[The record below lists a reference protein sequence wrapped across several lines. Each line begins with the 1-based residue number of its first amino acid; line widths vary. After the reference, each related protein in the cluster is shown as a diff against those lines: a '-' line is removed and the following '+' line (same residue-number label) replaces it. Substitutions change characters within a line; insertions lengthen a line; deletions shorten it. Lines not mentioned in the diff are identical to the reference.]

1 MSGMGKTVV
10 RKLGE
15 KEVVCRELSVAQV
28 RELLARASPIDLVA
42 AALFEEIAL
51 DDLPVLTT
59 LTIEEVEAARPSEL
73 ESIIEGCKEANPH
86 FFAMLARLTTKAPQP
101 A

>member
-10 RKLGE
+10 RKVGD
-15 KEVVCRELSVAQV
+15 KEVVCRELSVGQV
-28 RELLARASPIDLVA
+28 RQLLARAAPSDLIA
-42 AALFEEIAL
+42 AALFEDVAL

-59 LTIEEVEAARPSEL
+59 LTDEEVEAALPGDL
-73 ESIIEGCKEANPH
+73 QAVIEGCKEANPH
-86 FFAMLARLTTKAPQP
+86 FFAMLARLTKAPQP

>member
-1 MSGMGKTVV
+1 MSGLGKTVI
-10 RKLGE
+10 RKIGD
-15 KEVVCRELSVAQV
+15 KEVICRELTVGQI
-28 RELLARASPIDLVA
+28 RQLLASAAPSDLTG
-42 AALFEEIAL
+42 AALFEDLAL
-51 DDLPVLTT
+51 GDLPTMTT
-59 LTIEEVEAARPSEL
+59 LTEDDVANALPSEL